1 MVNRQMQNK
10 VQNDAV
16 SDTTGDAISTK
27 AGEIKILKKAGHPN
41 GQPWC

>member
-1 MVNRQMQNK
+1 MQNK

-27 AGEIKILKKAGHPN
+27 AEEIKFFKKSGPPKWAALVLISI
-41 GQPWC
+41 